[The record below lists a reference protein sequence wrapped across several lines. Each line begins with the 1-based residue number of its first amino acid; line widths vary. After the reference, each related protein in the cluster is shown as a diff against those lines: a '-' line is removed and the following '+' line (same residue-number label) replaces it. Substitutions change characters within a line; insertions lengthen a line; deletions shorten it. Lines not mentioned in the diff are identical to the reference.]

1 MKEQTVFIQP
11 LNQFITYKI
20 GQNQLEHF
28 SIIDSSGQND
38 VWFHANGE
46 SSCHV
51 VCNVPSEMKK
61 EDMRY
66 LIKQG
71 ALLCKQNTNK
81 LKSQKNVEIIYAK
94 IKDVTKT
101 NIAGSVNVLNSKM
114 IKI

>member
-1 MKEQTVFIQP
+1 MKEQPIFIQP

-20 GQNQLEHF
+20 GQNQSEHF

-38 VWFHANGE
+38 FWFHANGE

-51 VCNVPSEMKK
+51 VCSVPPEIKK
-61 EDMRY
+61 EDLRY

-71 ALLCKQNTNK
+71 AVLCKQNTNK

-94 IKDVTKT
+94 IKDITKT
-101 NIAGSVNVLNSKM
+101 NIAGSVNVLNSKI

>member
-1 MKEQTVFIQP
+1 MKEQSIFIQP
-11 LNQFITYKI
+11 LNQVFTYKI
-20 GQNQLEHF
+20 GQNQSDHF
-28 SIIDSSGQND
+28 NMIDSSGQND

-51 VCNVPSEMKK
+51 ICSVPPEIKK
-61 EDMRY
+61 EELRY

-101 NIAGSVNVLNSKM
+101 NIAGTVNVVNSKM